1 MIEWRTVTLGSI
13 SSSVSYGYTASAN
26 SDCVGPKFL
35 RITDIV
41 PHQINW
47 DTVPYCEIGSKDLQK
62 YQLNV
67 GDIVIA
73 RTGATT
79 GYNAMFKGGINA
91 VFASYLIRF
100 KIDPK
105 EADSKY
111 VSYVLQSPHYYGFI
125 AGSIGGSAQPGIN
138 AAILSQFSF
147 SLPPLPVQKKIAA
160 ILSSLDDKI
169 EQNTRMNKVLEEIAR
184 VLFHRWFVEFEFPNA
199 EGKPYKSAG
208 GKMVES
214 EMGMVPEGWGIG
226 TTKDLGV
233 LNPNSWSNKNKPDLV
248 NYIDLSNV
256 KCGEI
261 SDVITYPYSE
271 APSRARRILE
281 IGDTIIGT
289 VRPGNRSFTYIQEE
303 GLTGSTGFA
312 VIRPFNQNTR
322 EFLYLHLTQDD
333 VIDNLAHIADGGAYP
348 AVSPN
353 VIMDYNVVLPPA
365 EILLAFSRTVS
376 QLFRKISVNQSQ
388 NRVLKNIQDGLLP
401 KLMNDENEV

>member
-199 EGKPYKSAG
+199 
-208 GKMVES
+208 
-214 EMGMVPEGWGIG
+214 
-226 TTKDLGV
+226 
-233 LNPNSWSNKNKPDLV
+233 
-248 NYIDLSNV
+248 
-256 KCGEI
+256 
-261 SDVITYPYSE
+261 
-271 APSRARRILE
+271 
-281 IGDTIIGT
+281 
-289 VRPGNRSFTYIQEE
+289 
-303 GLTGSTGFA
+303 
-312 VIRPFNQNTR
+312 
-322 EFLYLHLTQDD
+322 
-333 VIDNLAHIADGGAYP
+333 
-348 AVSPN
+348 
-353 VIMDYNVVLPPA
+353 
-365 EILLAFSRTVS
+365 
-376 QLFRKISVNQSQ
+376 
-388 NRVLKNIQDGLLP
+388 
-401 KLMNDENEV
+401 